1 MTVVLVEGNELIK
14 WVFANNIG
22 VEYEKQSAL
31 VVASNDTL
39 SELDG
44 TSCAKGLILERNCD
58 LQTIL

>member
-44 TSCAKGLILERNCD
+44 TSCAKGLIFD
-58 LQTIL
+58 